1 MRDSSQK
8 SGGALGPYT
17 VVASTGDTCNYHV
30 QGGDNVTFTSSIAE
44 GGYSCGGGLP
54 VQVSGGT
61 NPYLVALVAM

>member
-17 VVASTGDTCNYHV
+17 VVASTGDSCDYHV
-30 QGGDNVTFTSSIAE
+30 QGGDNVTFASSITE

-54 VQVSGGT
+54 VTVSGGT
-61 NPYLVALVAM
+61 SPYLAALVAM